1 MGRGGG
7 GLGVVAVA
15 YIGVDY
21 VRHLS
26 PSWHSEVIQPL
37 LWVVLAIIAV
47 ARVPFYKHWSA
58 ELRSS
63 LVFILSLLF
72 MLSTLLYEMISVRS
86 VTAVLGLTWHRT
98 TPPLPDTG
106 QWILLGLNEKL
117 PQVIVNILRAR
128 IVGLHHYLMLF
139 VMLAFSVLFG
149 SIEAPGLG
157 IGARYMFT
165 MAIGRFLRA
174 LSFASTILPSPRP
187 WCAASR
193 FDVPQHPHP
202 WAQKF
207 YVPYASDS
215 YAIRTVIHQDMV
227 YDHVMVQ
234 DDEYRPNWGF
244 MSFLA
249 DFLRPLP
256 PGESAWINLLK
267 KAGGGCNDLLY
278 SGHMLVAVLTAM
290 AWTEA
295 YGGWSS
301 GFIWMLVLHSAQ
313 REVRERHHYT
323 VDCIV
328 AIYVGFMLWKMT
340 GFLWPLKN
348 TSLEA
353 RLNKLEKIEGK
364 LYQAAKDSDMDQ
376 VRDLLK
382 QVGDSSNLKKNQG
395 GRDKAMQLFAGG
407 TIIFAL
413 TVVVLAFVLTSD
425 GYGLVKEIDS
435 DTIMYDTVFTAIGKS
450 KQISHLLDLYHNSD
464 CKPDIV
470 SYICLIYCLGKNGD
484 VDEAHMRFIEM
495 EEKGLNPD
503 VVTYSSL
510 IECFG
515 KSNKR
520 CGRTAEAVDLYVKL
534 KEQGLTPDSITC
546 SFLERLQS
554 GSHRKFRTHRQNPI
568 TGWVVSPLR

>member
-1 MGRGGG
+1 MFRKRGG
-7 GLGVVAVA
+7 GLGLAAVA
-15 YIGVDY
+15 YIAVDY
-21 VRHLS
+21 LRHLS
-26 PSWHSEVIQPL
+26 PWWHEVLQPL
-37 LWVVLAIIAV
+37 LWIVLALIAIT
-47 ARVPFYKHWSA
+47 RVPFYKHWSA
-58 ELRSS
+58 ELRSA
-63 LVFILSLLF
+63 LVFIAALIF
-72 MLSTLLYEMISVRS
+72 MLLTLLYEMISVRS
-86 VTAVLGLTWHRT
+86 VTAVLGLTWHRN

-139 VMLAFSVLFG
+139 VMLAFSVLFD

-174 LSFASTILPSPRP
+174 ISFASTILPSPRP

-193 FDVPQHPHP
+193 FDVPQHPHR

-215 YAIRTVIHQDMV
+215 YAIQSVIHHDMAYGDV
-227 YDHVMVQ
+227 VVQ
-234 DDEYRPNWGF
+234 DDGYRPDWGV

-249 DFLRPLP
+249 DFLRPVP
-256 PGESAWINLLK
+256 SGESAWINLLK

-295 YGGWSS
+295 YGGLSS
-301 GFIWMLVLHSAQ
+301 VFIWMLVAHSAQ

-328 AIYVGFMLWKMT
+328 AIYVGFLLWKMT
-340 GFLWPLKN
+340 GFLWPLNN
-348 TSLEA
+348 TSRES
-353 RLNKLEKIEGK
+353 RLKKLEKIEGK

-376 VRDLLK
+376 VRDLLE
-382 QVGDSSNLKKNQG
+382 QVQSSSQTKNEVG
-395 GRDKAMQLFAGG
+395 NERGMQIFAGG

-425 GYGLVKEIDS
+425 G
-435 DTIMYDTVFTAIGKS
+435 
-450 KQISHLLDLYHNSD
+450 
-464 CKPDIV
+464 
-470 SYICLIYCLGKNGD
+470 
-484 VDEAHMRFIEM
+484 
-495 EEKGLNPD
+495 
-503 VVTYSSL
+503 
-510 IECFG
+510 
-515 KSNKR
+515 
-520 CGRTAEAVDLYVKL
+520 
-534 KEQGLTPDSITC
+534 
-546 SFLERLQS
+546 
-554 GSHRKFRTHRQNPI
+554 
-568 TGWVVSPLR
+568 

>member
-1 MGRGGG
+1 MARSALGGG
-7 GLGVVAVA
+7 GLGVAAVA

-21 VRHLS
+21 LRHLW
-26 PSWHSEVIQPL
+26 PSWHEILQPL
-37 LWVVLAIIAV
+37 LWMVLALIAIT
-47 ARVPFYKHWSA
+47 RVPLYKHWSA
-58 ELRSS
+58 ELRSA
-63 LVFILSLLF
+63 LVFVAALIF
-72 MLSTLLYEMISVRS
+72 MLCTLLYEMISVRS

-174 LSFASTILPSPRP
+174 ITFASTILPSPRP

-193 FDVPQHPHP
+193 FDVPEHPHR

-215 YAIRTVIHQDMV
+215 YAIRNVIHHDMV
-227 YDHVMVQ
+227 YGDGVVQ
-234 DDEYRPNWGF
+234 DDDYRPNWGL

-249 DFLRPLP
+249 DFLRPVP
-256 PGESAWINLLK
+256 SGEAAWINLLK
-267 KAGGGCNDLLY
+267 KAGGGCNDLVY

-295 YGGWSS
+295 YGGLSS
-301 GFIWMLVLHSAQ
+301 VFIWMLVAHSAQ

-323 VDCIV
+323 VDCV
-328 AIYVGFMLWKMT
+328 VSIYVGFMLWKMT
-340 GFLWPLKN
+340 GFLWPRNNKRMTRLK
-348 TSLEA
+348 
-353 RLNKLEKIEGK
+353 KLEKIEGK
-364 LYQAAKDSDMDQ
+364 LYKAARDSDLEQ
-376 VRDLLK
+376 VRDLLS
-382 QVGDSSNLKKNQG
+382 QVESTTKDRVGKE
-395 GRDKAMQLFAGG
+395 RAMQFFAGG

-425 GYGLVKEIDS
+425 G
-435 DTIMYDTVFTAIGKS
+435 
-450 KQISHLLDLYHNSD
+450 
-464 CKPDIV
+464 
-470 SYICLIYCLGKNGD
+470 
-484 VDEAHMRFIEM
+484 
-495 EEKGLNPD
+495 
-503 VVTYSSL
+503 
-510 IECFG
+510 
-515 KSNKR
+515 
-520 CGRTAEAVDLYVKL
+520 
-534 KEQGLTPDSITC
+534 
-546 SFLERLQS
+546 
-554 GSHRKFRTHRQNPI
+554 
-568 TGWVVSPLR
+568 

>member
-1 MGRGGG
+1 MVRLGKQDGGGGAAAAAAGGYGG
-7 GLGVVAVA
+7 GLGLAAVA
-15 YIGVDY
+15 YISVDY
-21 VRHLS
+21 LRHIS
-26 PSWHSEVIQPL
+26 PSWHELLQPL
-37 LWVVLAIIAV
+37 LWIVLALIAIT
-47 ARVPFYKHWSA
+47 RVPFYKHWSA
-58 ELRSS
+58 ELRSA
-63 LVFILSLLF
+63 LVFIAALVF
-72 MLSTLLYEMISVRS
+72 MLCTLLYEMISVRS
-86 VTAVLGLTWHRT
+86 VTAVLGLTWHRN

-117 PQVIVNILRAR
+117 PQVIVDILRAR

-174 LSFASTILPSPRP
+174 ISFASTILPSPRP

-193 FDVPQHPHP
+193 FDVPHHPHP

-207 YVPYASDS
+207 YVPYASDPK
-215 YAIRTVIHQDMV
+215 AINTVIHHDMA
-227 YDHVMVQ
+227 YDHVVVG
-234 DDEYRPNWGF
+234 DDEYRPNWGI

-256 PGESAWINLLK
+256 SGDAAWINLLK

-301 GFIWMLVLHSAQ
+301 CFIWMLVAHSAQ

-328 AIYVGFMLWKMT
+328 AIYVGILLWKMT
-340 GFLWPLKN
+340 GFLWPIKNRSRELRLK
-348 TSLEA
+348 
-353 RLNKLEKIEGK
+353 RLEKIEGR
-364 LYQAAKDSDMDQ
+364 LYQAAKDSDLEK

-382 QVGDSSNLKKNQG
+382 QVDLGSQSKNNEDG
-395 GRDKAMQLFAGG
+395 KGKGRGMQFFAGG
-407 TIIFAL
+407 TIVFAL

-425 GYGLVKEIDS
+425 G
-435 DTIMYDTVFTAIGKS
+435 
-450 KQISHLLDLYHNSD
+450 
-464 CKPDIV
+464 
-470 SYICLIYCLGKNGD
+470 
-484 VDEAHMRFIEM
+484 
-495 EEKGLNPD
+495 
-503 VVTYSSL
+503 
-510 IECFG
+510 
-515 KSNKR
+515 
-520 CGRTAEAVDLYVKL
+520 
-534 KEQGLTPDSITC
+534 
-546 SFLERLQS
+546 
-554 GSHRKFRTHRQNPI
+554 
-568 TGWVVSPLR
+568 

>member
-1 MGRGGG
+1 MAWSSPVFRKRGGGGG
-7 GLGVVAVA
+7 GLGIAAVA

-21 VRHLS
+21 LRHLS
-26 PSWHSEVIQPL
+26 PSWHELLQPL
-37 LWVVLAIIAV
+37 LWIVLALIAIT
-47 ARVPFYKHWSA
+47 RVPFYKHWSA
-58 ELRSS
+58 ELRSA
-63 LVFILSLLF
+63 LVFVAALVF
-72 MLSTLLYEMISVRS
+72 MLCTLLYEMISVRS
-86 VTAVLGLTWHRT
+86 VTAVLGLNWHGST
-98 TPPLPDTG
+98 APLPDTG

-174 LSFASTILPSPRP
+174 ISFASTILPSPRP

-193 FDVPQHPHP
+193 FDVPRHPHR

-215 YAIRTVIHQDMV
+215 QAIKTVIHQDMV
-227 YDHVMVQ
+227 YDHGVVQ

-249 DFLRPLP
+249 DFLRPVP
-256 PGESAWINLLK
+256 TGEPAWINLLK

-295 YGGWSS
+295 YGGLSS
-301 GFIWMLVLHSAQ
+301 AFIWMLVAHSAQ

-328 AIYVGFMLWKMT
+328 AIYVGFLLWKMT

-348 TSLEA
+348 ISQQA
-353 RLNKLEKIEGK
+353 RLKKLEKIEGK
-364 LYQAAKDSDMDQ
+364 LYQAAKDSDLDQ
-376 VRDLLK
+376 VRDLLEQVDSAGQNK
-382 QVGDSSNLKKNQG
+382 NQVG
-395 GRDKAMQLFAGG
+395 RERAMHFFGGG

-425 GYGLVKEIDS
+425 G
-435 DTIMYDTVFTAIGKS
+435 
-450 KQISHLLDLYHNSD
+450 
-464 CKPDIV
+464 
-470 SYICLIYCLGKNGD
+470 
-484 VDEAHMRFIEM
+484 
-495 EEKGLNPD
+495 
-503 VVTYSSL
+503 
-510 IECFG
+510 
-515 KSNKR
+515 
-520 CGRTAEAVDLYVKL
+520 
-534 KEQGLTPDSITC
+534 
-546 SFLERLQS
+546 
-554 GSHRKFRTHRQNPI
+554 
-568 TGWVVSPLR
+568 